1 MKKLTILTLLLLL
14 VAILMAEPMPDF
26 RLPDESGKNVSL
38 SELLGKG
45 PIIIDF
51 WADYCQPCKQAMPA
65 LQELVNKYDSL
76 TVVLISLDAPKAQPK
91 AKAYLKSKN
100 YSFITLFD
108 PDKTLA
114 KKLNVENPPH
124 TFILDKTGE
133 IVYSHLGYEPG
144 VEKEYEHKV
153 RKLLGLAHEEGE
165 ECTCTEK
172 CPDCQQK

>member
-1 MKKLTILTLLLLL
+1 MKYLTLLCLLMIMTAML
-14 VAILMAEPMPDF
+14 YAEAMPDF

-51 WADYCQPCKQAMPA
+51 WADYCQSCKQAMPA

-100 YSFITLFD
+100 YNFITLFD

-133 IVYSHLGYEPG
+133 IIYSHLGYEPG
-144 VEKEYEHKV
+144 VEKEYEHQI

-165 ECTCTEK
+165 ECTCTGK
-172 CPDCQQK
+172 CPDCENE